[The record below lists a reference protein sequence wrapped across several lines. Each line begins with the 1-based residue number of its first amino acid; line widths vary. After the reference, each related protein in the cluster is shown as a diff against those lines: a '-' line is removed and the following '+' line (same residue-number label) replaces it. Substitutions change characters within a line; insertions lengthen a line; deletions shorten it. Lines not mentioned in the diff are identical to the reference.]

1 MLISSARSQMHLSF
15 SSYVKMNI
23 RKIGN
28 DFFDPGMIKRQILIG
43 HHFRG
48 QLNAGHNIVDGAR
61 VDVQLL
67 RFFDCRKF
75 LLHKSLEKLQ
85 SENFYIC
92 KGMAVEEVCF
102 KPLKCKSL

>member
-67 RFFDCRKF
+67 RLPQVFAPQVSRKVAKREF
-75 LLHKSLEKLQ
+75 LYLQRNGSGRSLLQ
-85 SENFYIC
+85 T
-92 KGMAVEEVCF
+92 F
-102 KPLKCKSL
+102 KM